1 MMNYSCQREFS
12 GSCIFL
18 VDTITKTNY
27 TYEYDK
33 VIFETDSSEN
43 YIWNVQGI
51 NLISRQINGEMFC
64 CMYNA
69 HADITRMVDE
79 NGELA
84 EKYYYDEWGV
94 ETETLRYGDI
104 TGDGE
109 VNINDYSLMKR
120 LILLNKSELTV

>member
-1 MMNYSCQREFS
+1 MSVKS
-12 GSCIFL
+12 DGI
-18 VDTITKTNY
+18 DTTIKTNY
-27 TYEYDK
+27 TYEYDI

-51 NLISRQINGEMFC
+51 NFISRQINGEMFY

-69 HADITRMVDE
+69 HADIIRMVDE

-94 ETETLRYGDI
+94 ETENYILQSMMQSFLQRLKTIAL
-104 TGDGE
+104 
-109 VNINDYSLMKR
+109 LM
-120 LILLNKSELTV
+120 L

>member
-1 MMNYSCQREFS
+1 MVY
-12 GSCIFL
+12 
-18 VDTITKTNY
+18 
-27 TYEYDK
+27 
-33 VIFETDSSEN
+33 
-43 YIWNVQGI
+43 
-51 NLISRQINGEMFC
+51 

-69 HADITRMVDE
+69 HADISRMVDE

-120 LILLNKSELTV
+120 LILLSDTELTVEQKIIMERMQNHVLIAG

>member
-1 MMNYSCQREFS
+1 
-12 GSCIFL
+12 
-18 VDTITKTNY
+18 
-27 TYEYDK
+27 
-33 VIFETDSSEN
+33 
-43 YIWNVQGI
+43 
-51 NLISRQINGEMFC
+51 
-64 CMYNA
+64 MYNA

-109 VNINDYSLMKR
+109 VNINDYSMMKR
-120 LILLNKSELTV
+120 LILLSDTELTVEQKIVSDLNGDGKVDKDDVN